1 MLYLD
6 HIIWTGDNIE
16 KVSNQYGK
24 DFAVKSVKGGEHE
37 DWGTFN
43 YLTHMSNNCYLEW
56 LGIRDMKRAEM
67 QEMPLIQ
74 HLTYA
79 LNNGIHGPFQFAL
92 RTNKINAYIDHFKQ
106 NDIPFTGPFVGERRK
121 PNGQLLSWRMVFPHG
136 DYKNGEVIP
145 FLIEWDQPEHKRVDV
160 SLINHQAITDIYLSG
175 VTKDRFSH
183 IFHLPNKKLG
193 GNKIKLPNTRI
204 HFTDHPDPIQM
215 KLS

>member
-16 KVSNQYGK
+16 KVSDQYGK

-92 RTNKINAYIDHFKQ
+92 RTNKD
-106 NDIPFTGPFVGERRK
+106 RK
-121 PNGQLLSWRMVFPHG
+121 STRLNSSHV
-136 DYKNGEVIP
+136 
-145 FLIEWDQPEHKRVDV
+145 
-160 SLINHQAITDIYLSG
+160 AI
-175 VTKDRFSH
+175 
-183 IFHLPNKKLG
+183 
-193 GNKIKLPNTRI
+193 
-204 HFTDHPDPIQM
+204 
-215 KLS
+215 